1 MDLVAVYL
9 TAAEGF
15 GQAMR
20 LATIDRKL
28 ADLPLRQSLLLLS
41 QMCFR
46 VESASPTD
54 TDAHVEFAQH
64 ALPKSAVARAVARL
78 RRPYPTTI
86 ALSPQAIVLL
96 GIRLMSVSNGSV
108 TVESNPEELARKLG
122 GLCLALSDHIDAGEL
137 TSESTILEFVRL
149 GLFYSSKE
157 HPGWLSLAGRLF
169 FDVLPT
175 LSSHS
180 DWMDPHA
187 CFEASTGL
195 KLQMFWALTCA
206 QGAEAAH
213 SADNFIFPMNVVNVS
228 DAQIEAWK
236 SLLSATLTD
245 AAEAARADMR
255 QPLGWSMSAVWK
267 RPIIDL
273 GEGRGPV
280 LRPRLLQMQAE
291 PAQIFWHI
299 RDVLVKQGM
308 DHNQWSRLHGSAV
321 EKLGVQLLNETH
333 SPGVVLDERA
343 FVTRWEIPASSKRAD
358 AAIVTASRDLVI
370 IDFVGRQL
378 TAATTTTGDFASLT
392 KDLRVG
398 VSEKLE
404 QIDATLQAA
413 QSMETGWRHFYP
425 VVVSAGPMPYIPPL
439 DDAVNDELAAVS
451 LRVINNDPRCRRWL
465 AMDLLNFQ
473 LLLNVSRHER
483 RTVPEI
489 IEAWQGSALARNT
502 FREWALRDGPAGH
515 MPGGGLP
522 ADWQARVLAYLAETK

>member
-9 TAAEGF
+9 TAAEGY
-15 GQAMR
+15 GQVMR

-28 ADLPLRQSLLLLS
+28 ADLPLRQSLMLLS
-41 QMCFR
+41 EMCFR

-54 TDAHVEFAQH
+54 TDAHVEFAER
-64 ALPKSAVARAVARL
+64 ALPKPAILRAVARL
-78 RRPYPTTI
+78 RRPYPPTI

-96 GIRLMSVSNGSV
+96 GIRLMSVSDGSAAE
-108 TVESNPEELARKLG
+108 ESDPETLARKLG
-122 GLCLALSDHIDAGEL
+122 GLCLALSDHIDSGEL
-137 TSESTILEFVRL
+137 TNETTILEFVRL
-149 GLFYSSKE
+149 GLFYSSNE

-175 LSSHS
+175 LSTHS

-187 CFEASTGL
+187 RFEAGTGL
-195 KLQMFWALTCA
+195 KLDMFWALTCA

-213 SADNFIFPMNVVNVS
+213 SADNFMFPMNVANVS
-228 DAQIEAWK
+228 KAQIEAWK

-291 PAQIFWHI
+291 PAQMFWHI
-299 RDVLVKQGM
+299 RDVLVNQGV

-321 EKLGVQLLNETH
+321 EELGLQLLYETH
-333 SPGVVLDERA
+333 SPDVVLDERA
-343 FVTRWEIPASSKRAD
+343 FVARWAIPASSKRAD
-358 AAIVTASRDLVI
+358 AVIVTEGRDLVV

-378 TAATTTTGDFASLT
+378 TAATTTTGDFAALT

-404 QIDATLQAA
+404 QIDATLKAA
-413 QSMETGWRHFYP
+413 KSMENGWRRFYP
-425 VVVSAGPMPYIPPL
+425 IVVSAGPMPYIPPL
-439 DDAVNDELAAVS
+439 DDAVNDELAAT
-451 LRVINNDPRCRRWL
+451 LQVINNDPRFRRWM

-483 RTVPEI
+483 RTVPET
-489 IEAWQGSALARNT
+489 IEAWQSSALARNT
-502 FREWALRDGPAGH
+502 FREWALRDGPASH

-522 ADWQARVLAYLAETK
+522 ADWQRRVLAYIGQS